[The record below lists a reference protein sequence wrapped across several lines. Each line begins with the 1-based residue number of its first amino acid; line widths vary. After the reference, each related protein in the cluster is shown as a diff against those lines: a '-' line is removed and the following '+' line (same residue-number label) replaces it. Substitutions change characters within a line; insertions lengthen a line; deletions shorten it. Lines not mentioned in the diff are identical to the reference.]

1 MSRTL
6 VAQYFGTES
15 RQTARENMRY
25 KVLIADDHGV
35 VRKGLRLLLEQY
47 PELVVV
53 GEAANGR
60 EAVTMAATLSP
71 QVVVLDV
78 AMPILNGI
86 EAAEQILKVNS
97 QVGVILLTMHADES
111 YVLRALHAGVRGYLL
126 KESASREVIEAV
138 RIVQAG
144 RRYLSPRVAE
154 IVAQGVTDRSGVSPL
169 SSLSQREREILKLVA
184 DGHSSAEIGT
194 LLHLSPK
201 TVDTYRSR
209 MMQKLHVTDL
219 AGVIKL
225 AIQHGLTSL
234 E

>member
-1 MSRTL
+1 
-6 VAQYFGTES
+6 
-15 RQTARENMRY
+15 MRIT
-25 KVLIADDHGV
+25 VFVADDHAILRDGLV
-35 VRKGLRLLLEQY
+35 TLLAAQPDMEVIGTASNGRTAVAEVLRLAPRVAILDISM
-47 PELVVV
+47 PEL
-53 GEAANGR
+53 
-60 EAVTMAATLSP
+60 
-71 QVVVLDV
+71 D
-78 AMPILNGI
+78 GI
-86 EAAEQILKVNS
+86 EAARQILAANPNTHVM
-97 QVGVILLTMHADES
+97 ILSMHAGAQH
-111 YVLRALHAGVRGYLL
+111 VFHALEAGVRGYML

-138 RIVQAG
+138 RVVQAG

-154 IVAQGVTDRSGVSPL
+154 IVAQGVSDRSGVSPIN
-169 SSLSQREREILKLVA
+169 SLSQREREILKLVA

-194 LLHLSPK
+194 MLHLSPK

>member
-1 MSRTL
+1 MRTT
-6 VAQYFGTES
+6 VF
-15 RQTARENMRY
+15 
-25 KVLIADDHGV
+25 VADDHAIL
-35 VRKGLRLLLEQY
+35 RDGLATLLAAQPDME
-47 PELVVV
+47 VV
-53 GEAANGR
+53 GTAANGR
-60 EAVTMAATLSP
+60 EAIAEVIRLSP
-71 QVVVLDV
+71 RVAIIDISMPELD
-78 AMPILNGI
+78 GI
-86 EAAEQILKVNS
+86 EAARQILAANRDIHVM
-97 QVGVILLTMHADES
+97 ILSMHAGAQH
-111 YVLRALHAGVRGYLL
+111 VFHALEAGVRGSLL

-138 RIVQAG
+138 RIVQTG

-184 DGHSSAEIGT
+184 DGHSSAKIGN

>member
-1 MSRTL
+1 MRTT
-6 VAQYFGTES
+6 VF
-15 RQTARENMRY
+15 
-25 KVLIADDHGV
+25 VADDHAIL
-35 VRKGLRLLLEQY
+35 RDGLATLLAAQPDME
-47 PELVVV
+47 VV
-53 GEAANGR
+53 GTAANGR
-60 EAVTMAATLSP
+60 QAIAEVIRLAPRVAIIDISMP
-71 QVVVLDV
+71 ELD
-78 AMPILNGI
+78 GI
-86 EAAEQILKVNS
+86 EAARQILAANPDIHVM
-97 QVGVILLTMHADES
+97 ILSMHAGAQH
-111 YVLRALHAGVRGYLL
+111 VFHALEAGVRGYLL

-184 DGHSSAEIGT
+184 DGHSSSEIGR

>member
-1 MSRTL
+1 MRTT
-6 VAQYFGTES
+6 VF
-15 RQTARENMRY
+15 
-25 KVLIADDHGV
+25 VADDHAV
-35 VRKGLRLLLEQY
+35 LRDGLATLLAAQPDME
-47 PELVVV
+47 VV
-53 GEAANGR
+53 GTAANGR
-60 EAVTMAATLSP
+60 EAIAE
-71 QVVVLDV
+71 VVRLAPRVAIVDISMPELD
-78 AMPILNGI
+78 GI
-86 EAAEQILKVNS
+86 EAARQILTANPNIHVM
-97 QVGVILLTMHADES
+97 ILSMHAGAQH
-111 YVLRALHAGVRGYLL
+111 VFHALEAGVRGYLL

-144 RRYLSPRVAE
+144 RRYLSQRVAE
-154 IVAQGVTDRSGVSPL
+154 IVAQGVSDRSGVSPL

-234 E
+234 D

>member
-1 MSRTL
+1 VRTS
-6 VAQYFGTES
+6 VF
-15 RQTARENMRY
+15 
-25 KVLIADDHGV
+25 VADDHAV
-35 VRKGLRLLLEQY
+35 LRDGLATLLAAHPDME
-47 PELVVV
+47 VV
-53 GEAANGR
+53 GTAANGR
-60 EAVTMAATLSP
+60 EAVTEILRLAPRVAIIDISMP
-71 QVVVLDV
+71 ELD
-78 AMPILNGI
+78 GI
-86 EAAEQILKVNS
+86 EAARQILAVNPE
-97 QVGVILLTMHADES
+97 VHVMILSMHAGS
-111 YVLRALHAGVRGYLL
+111 QHVFHALEAGVRGYLL

-154 IVAQGVTDRSGVSPL
+154 IVAQGVSDRSGVSPL

-184 DGHSSAEIGT
+184 DGHSSARIGT
-194 LLHLSPK
+194 MLHLSPK

-209 MMQKLHVTDL
+209 MMQKLHVSDL

>member
-1 MSRTL
+1 MRTT
-6 VAQYFGTES
+6 VF
-15 RQTARENMRY
+15 
-25 KVLIADDHGV
+25 VADDHAIL
-35 VRKGLRLLLEQY
+35 RDGLATLLAAQPDME
-47 PELVVV
+47 VI
-53 GEAANGR
+53 GTAANGR
-60 EAVTMAATLSP
+60 EAIAE
-71 QVVVLDV
+71 VVRLAPRVAIIDISMPELD
-78 AMPILNGI
+78 GI
-86 EAAEQILKVNS
+86 EAARQILAVNS
-97 QVGVILLTMHADES
+97 DIHVMILSMHAGAQH
-111 YVLRALHAGVRGYLL
+111 VFHALEAGVRGYLL

-184 DGHSSAEIGT
+184 DGHSSAKIGT

>member
-1 MSRTL
+1 MRTS
-6 VAQYFGTES
+6 VF
-15 RQTARENMRY
+15 
-25 KVLIADDHGV
+25 VADDHAIL
-35 VRKGLRLLLEQY
+35 RDGLATLLAAHPDME
-47 PELVVV
+47 VV
-53 GEAANGR
+53 GTAANGR
-60 EAVTMAATLSP
+60 EAVTE
-71 QVVVLDV
+71 VLRLAPRV
-78 AMPILNGI
+78 AIIDISMPELDGI
-86 EAAEQILKVNS
+86 EAARQILAVNPE
-97 QVGVILLTMHADES
+97 VHIMILSMHAGS
-111 YVLRALHAGVRGYLL
+111 QHVFHALEAGVRGYLL

-154 IVAQGVTDRSGVSPL
+154 IVAQGVSDRSAVSPL

-184 DGHSSAEIGT
+184 DGYSSARIGAM
-194 LLHLSPK
+194 LHLSPK

-209 MMQKLHVTDL
+209 MMQKLHVSDL

>member
-1 MSRTL
+1 MTLRTT
-6 VAQYFGTES
+6 VF
-15 RQTARENMRY
+15 
-25 KVLIADDHGV
+25 VADDHAIL
-35 VRKGLRLLLEQY
+35 RDGLATLLAAQPDME
-47 PELVVV
+47 VV
-53 GEAANGR
+53 GTAANGR
-60 EAVTMAATLSP
+60 EAISEVIRLAPRVAIIDISMP
-71 QVVVLDV
+71 ELD
-78 AMPILNGI
+78 GI
-86 EAAEQILKVNS
+86 EAARRILSANPNIHIM
-97 QVGVILLTMHADES
+97 ILSMHAGAQH
-111 YVLRALHAGVRGYLL
+111 VFHALEAGVRGYLL

-209 MMQKLHVTDL
+209 MMQKLHVSDL

-234 E
+234 D

>member
-1 MSRTL
+1 
-6 VAQYFGTES
+6 VF
-15 RQTARENMRY
+15 
-25 KVLIADDHGV
+25 VADDHAIL
-35 VRKGLRLLLEQY
+35 RDGLATLLGAHADME
-47 PELVVV
+47 VV
-53 GEAANGR
+53 GTAANGR
-60 EAVTMAATLSP
+60 EAVTEILRLAPRVAIIDISMP
-71 QVVVLDV
+71 ELD
-78 AMPILNGI
+78 GI
-86 EAAEQILKVNS
+86 EAARQILAVNPE
-97 QVGVILLTMHADES
+97 VNVMILSMHAGS
-111 YVLRALHAGVRGYLL
+111 QHVFHALEAGVRGYLL

-154 IVAQGVTDRSGVSPL
+154 IVAQGVSDRSGVSPL

-184 DGHSSAEIGT
+184 DGYSSAKIGAM
-194 LLHLSPK
+194 LHLSPK

-209 MMQKLHVTDL
+209 MMQKLHVSDL

>member
-1 MSRTL
+1 MRTT
-6 VAQYFGTES
+6 VF
-15 RQTARENMRY
+15 
-25 KVLIADDHGV
+25 VADDHAIL
-35 VRKGLRLLLEQY
+35 RDGLATLLAAQPDME
-47 PELVVV
+47 VV
-53 GEAANGR
+53 GTAGNGR
-60 EAVTMAATLSP
+60 EAAAEVIRLAPRVAIIDISMP
-71 QVVVLDV
+71 ELD
-78 AMPILNGI
+78 GI
-86 EAAEQILKVNS
+86 EAARRILAANADVH
-97 QVGVILLTMHADES
+97 VMILSMHAGAQH
-111 YVLRALHAGVRGYLL
+111 VFHALEAGVRGYLL

-184 DGHSSAEIGT
+184 DGHSSAKIGT

>member
-1 MSRTL
+1 MRTS
-6 VAQYFGTES
+6 VF
-15 RQTARENMRY
+15 
-25 KVLIADDHGV
+25 VADDHAIL
-35 VRKGLRLLLEQY
+35 RDGLATLLAAHPDME
-47 PELVVV
+47 VV
-53 GEAANGR
+53 GTAANGR
-60 EAVTMAATLSP
+60 EAVSE
-71 QVVVLDV
+71 VLRLAPRV
-78 AMPILNGI
+78 AIIDISMPELDGI
-86 EAAEQILKVNS
+86 EAARQIVAANPE
-97 QVGVILLTMHADES
+97 VHVMILSMHAGS
-111 YVLRALHAGVRGYLL
+111 QHVFHALEAGVRGYLL

-138 RIVQAG
+138 RIVQSG

-154 IVAQGVTDRSGVSPL
+154 IVAQGVSDRSAVSPL

>member
-1 MSRTL
+1 MRTT
-6 VAQYFGTES
+6 VF
-15 RQTARENMRY
+15 
-25 KVLIADDHGV
+25 VADDHAIL
-35 VRKGLRLLLEQY
+35 RDGLATLLAAQPDME
-47 PELVVV
+47 VV
-53 GEAANGR
+53 GTAANGR
-60 EAVTMAATLSP
+60 EAVAEVIRLSP
-71 QVVVLDV
+71 RVAIIDISMPELD
-78 AMPILNGI
+78 GI
-86 EAAEQILKVNS
+86 EAARQILAANRDIHVM
-97 QVGVILLTMHADES
+97 ILSMHAGAQH
-111 YVLRALHAGVRGYLL
+111 VFHALEAGVRGYLL

-138 RIVQAG
+138 RIVQTG

-184 DGHSSAEIGT
+184 DGHSSAKIGN

>member
-1 MSRTL
+1 
-6 VAQYFGTES
+6 
-15 RQTARENMRY
+15 MRIT
-25 KVLIADDHGV
+25 VFVADDHAVLRDGLATLLAAQPDMEV
-35 VRKGLRLLLEQY
+35 VGTASNGRTAVAEVLRLAPRVAILDISM
-47 PELVVV
+47 PEL
-53 GEAANGR
+53 
-60 EAVTMAATLSP
+60 
-71 QVVVLDV
+71 D
-78 AMPILNGI
+78 GI
-86 EAAEQILKVNS
+86 EAARQILAANPNTHVM
-97 QVGVILLTMHADES
+97 ILSMHAGAQH
-111 YVLRALHAGVRGYLL
+111 VFHALEAGVRGYML

-138 RIVQAG
+138 RVVQAG

-154 IVAQGVTDRSGVSPL
+154 IVAQGVSDRSGVSPI

-194 LLHLSPK
+194 MLHLSPK